1 MKQWNIGNTTVRNP
15 ERIKDGLRLL
25 SEKFSGKTFT
35 LDVQDEYYIA
45 LHDAKLIKGNP
56 PKAESK
62 RELARKWAAAF
73 NQLGLAKCWQRKPP
87 IEITQ
92 AGQALLSNSTIDEDV
107 YLRQI
112 LKIQNPS
119 PTEPRIEGAS
129 FHPFY
134 LVLGVTQQ
142 LHKLGLTGITKEEIA
157 LYLQTSITDDS
168 IEWIVAQIQSYR
180 TKRKSITG
188 RAKKRKFYI
197 STATERLKELYSDEL
212 EDRLYDLNEIIKGHR
227 EHGIYYLRSDQAKE
241 ILEKI
246 TATGKGA
253 KVQSAVDCRHKLI
266 ISIESYEPI
275 EETKQ
280 ILTDHFLGLK
290 RDTLGDYSDTT
301 IRYSRITG
309 LFTITGDKLAI
320 KEDQLR
326 LAEQILAQGKPA
338 LLDKKDFLIKFYSSQ
353 YPILPTEDSAF
364 LREDIKAL
372 HKNAIALEERTN
384 VGTVPDI
391 QLAEDTLLLRKQ
403 RQVLEKEIKTR
414 KEIEF
419 YKSQRNADQI
429 SAIKD
434 LFESI
439 DNKEIIGGSDYYPAI
454 IEWAV
459 WRVFLS
465 IDTISIPIDKTRN
478 FEIDSD
484 LHPIHHAKSGVADM
498 VFEYP
503 ESFILPTEVTLNLSD
518 RQYSAEREPVQTH
531 VLRITEAN
539 PDKEVIG
546 VFIAPEINP
555 RTAFEFFKDRSGVY
569 SQKLKRSLSLSIVP
583 LSVTQLI
590 SFLPGEINACSN
602 SSDLHQ
608 KLNSLLTLAHNC
620 ADGVEWLTTIQQ
632 TLAT

>member
-15 ERIKDGLRLL
+15 ERLKDGLRLL
-25 SEKFSGKTFT
+25 NEKFSGKAFT
-35 LDVQDEYYIA
+35 LDVQDEYYLA
-45 LHDAKLIKGNP
+45 LRDAKLIKGNP

-87 IEITQ
+87 IEITEV
-92 AGQALLSNSTIDEDV
+92 GQALLSDATIDEDI
-107 YLRQI
+107 YLRQL

-134 LVLGVTQQ
+134 LVLGVTYQ
-142 LHKLGLTGITKEEIA
+142 LHKLGLTGITKEEIT
-157 LYLQTSITDDS
+157 LYLQTAIDDDD
-168 IEWIVAQIQSYR
+168 IEWLVEQIQVYR
-180 TKRKSITG
+180 
-188 RAKKRKFYI
+188 KKRSSLIGRNVKNKFYI
-197 STATERLKELYSDEL
+197 SSVNDRLETLYSEEL
-212 EDRLYDLNEIIKGHR
+212 DSRLSELTELINNYRHDR
-227 EHGIYYLRSDQAKE
+227 YYLQSNQAEE
-241 ILEKI
+241 ILKKI
-246 TATGKGA
+246 TATGKGSMV
-253 KVQSAVDCRHKLI
+253 KSAVNCRQKLVI
-266 ISIESYEPI
+266 AIEYLKPK
-275 EETKQ
+275 EEVEQ
-280 ILTDHFLGLK
+280 ILKSHFLALK
-290 RDTLGDYSDTT
+290 RATLRDYSDTT
-301 IRYSRITG
+301 VRYSRITG

-326 LAEQILAQGKPA
+326 LAEQILAQGKPE
-338 LLDKKDFLIKFYSSQ
+338 LLNKKDFLIKFYLSQ

-372 HKNAIALEERTN
+372 HENAIALEERTN
-384 VGTVPDI
+384 IGTVPDI

-403 RQVLEKEIKTR
+403 RQVLEKEIKIR

-419 YKSQRNADQI
+419 YKNQRNADQI

-531 VLRITEAN
+531 VLRITETN

-546 VFIAPEINP
+546 VFVAPEINP

-569 SQKLKRSLSLSIVP
+569 SQKLQRPLSLSIVP
-583 LSVTQLI
+583 LTVTQLI

-608 KLNSLLTLAHNC
+608 KLKSLLTLAHKC
-620 ADGVEWLTTIQQ
+620 TDGVEWLTTIQQ